1 MRDDDDE
8 VENVRY
14 FTFLTLTRV
23 HIRFTLAYHAFLR
36 CCESHFVVGDDRNQK
51 KKIFLR
57 REKKKVKPLFWCER
71 MIEGEEVVLAVVVKM
86 TFFSGDERKKKKDH
100 SSRCYEIITKNI
112 DIDNIYNTRFDAFI
126 HSRETTTRKK

>member
-57 REKKKVKPLFWCER
+57 VERKVETRNLFLSER
-71 MIEGEEVVLAVVVKM
+71 MIEGEEVVLAEVVKM
-86 TFFSGDERKKKKDH
+86 TLFSGDERKKKEG
-100 SSRCYEIITKNI
+100 SFFTLL
-112 DIDNIYNTRFDAFI
+112 
-126 HSRETTTRKK
+126 